1 MFLFSGIITHLTSP
15 GLSALATSGTMTMT
29 WEEAGVS
36 PTREDMLGVDMLSA
50 LAPSLAMAA
59 RTVSLQS

>member
-1 MFLFSGIITHLTSP
+1 MHLTSP

-59 RTVSLQS
+59 RTVSL